1 MPHASEFLVVG
12 AGFSG
17 AVVARELAEK
27 SGKRVL
33 VLDERSHLAGNCHTA
48 RDQATDVMVHVYGP
62 HIFNTDLLEIWNY
75 VQRFGKFRPY
85 TNRVK
90 AHTARGVF
98 SLPINLLTINQFFGK
113 QFNPAQARA
122 FVASLADSTIGEPH
136 NFEEQALKFVGRELY
151 DTFLYGYTVKQ
162 WGCEPRELPASI
174 FMRLPIRFTYDDSY
188 YSSHYQGIP
197 EQGYTSV
204 IANILDHPLIDV
216 RLNTRFDPTEGADCR
231 HLFYTGPID
240 AYFGFNEGRL
250 SYRTVQFERIE
261 AEGDYQ
267 GNAVINY
274 TSLEVPYTRIHE
286 HKHFTPWETHSRT
299 VAFREYSQVAQAHD
313 IPYYPIRQDR
323 DKTLLSRYV
332 AQARALKGISF
343 LGRLATYRYL
353 DMDDVINEALT
364 LLHDY
369 FQAEAHG
376 APPPVF
382 SVDPNL

>member
-1 MPHASEFLVVG
+1 MPLASEFLVVG

-27 SGKRVL
+27 TGKRVL

-48 RDQATDVMVHVYGP
+48 RDPATDVMVHLYGP
-62 HIFNTDLLEIWNY
+62 HIFNTDLPEIWDY

-90 AHTARGVF
+90 ARTPRGIF
-98 SLPINLLTINQFFGK
+98 SFPLNLLTINQFFGK
-113 QFNPAQARA
+113 QFNPEQARA
-122 FVASLADSTIGEPH
+122 FVATLADPAIGEPK
-136 NFEEQALKFVGRELY
+136 NFEEQALKLVGRELY
-151 DTFLYGYTVKQ
+151 DAFFYGYTLKQ

-174 FMRLPIRFTYDDSY
+174 FLRLPIRFNYDDSY
-188 YSSHYQGIP
+188 YSAQYQGIP

-216 RLNTRFDPTEGADCR
+216 RLNTRFDPRNAADCR

-250 SYRTVQFERIE
+250 SYRTVQFERID

-274 TSLEVPYTRIHE
+274 TSREVPYTRIHE
-286 HKHFTPWETHSRT
+286 HKHFTPWETHPRT
-299 VAFREYSQVAQAHD
+299 VAFREYSHAAQPHD
-313 IPYYPIRQDR
+313 IPYSPIRQDR
-323 DKTLLSRYV
+323 DKALLSRY
-332 AQARALKGISF
+332 ATQARALKGVSF

-364 LLHDY
+364 LLHAY
-369 FQAEAHG
+369 LHAQAHG
-376 APPPVF
+376 NPPPVF

>member
-1 MPHASEFLVVG
+1 MPHAFEFLVVG

-27 SGKRVL
+27 TGSRVL
-33 VLDERSHLAGNCHTA
+33 VLDERPHLAGNCHTA
-48 RDQATDVMVHVYGP
+48 RDQATNVMVHHYGP
-62 HIFNTDLLEIWNY
+62 HIFNTDLPEIWDY

-90 AHTARGVF
+90 AHTPRGIF
-98 SLPINLLTINQFFGK
+98 SLPLNLLTINQFFGK

-122 FVASLADSTIGEPH
+122 FVASLADPTIGEPK
-136 NFEEQALKFVGRELY
+136 NFEEHALKFVGRELY
-151 DTFLYGYTVKQ
+151 DAFLYGYTLKQ

-174 FMRLPIRFTYDDSY
+174 LQRLPIRFNYDDSY
-188 YSSHYQGIP
+188 YSAQYQGIP
-197 EQGYTSV
+197 EHGYTSV
-204 IANILDHPLIDV
+204 IANILDHPLIEV
-216 RLNTRFDPTEGADCR
+216 RLNTRFDPKDEADCQ

-250 SYRTVQFERIE
+250 SYRTVHFERIE

-274 TSLEVPYTRIHE
+274 TSLEVPYTRVHE
-286 HKHFTPWETHSRT
+286 HKHFTPWENHPRT
-299 VAFREYSQVAQAHD
+299 VAFREYSHAAQPHD
-313 IPYYPIRQDR
+313 VPYYPIRHAP
-323 DKTLLSRYV
+323 DKAILSRYV
-332 AQARALKGISF
+332 AQARALKGVSF

-353 DMDDVINEALT
+353 DMDDVIHEALT

-369 FQAEAHG
+369 LQARAG
-376 APPPVF
+376 GKPLPVF
-382 SVDPNL
+382 SADPNR